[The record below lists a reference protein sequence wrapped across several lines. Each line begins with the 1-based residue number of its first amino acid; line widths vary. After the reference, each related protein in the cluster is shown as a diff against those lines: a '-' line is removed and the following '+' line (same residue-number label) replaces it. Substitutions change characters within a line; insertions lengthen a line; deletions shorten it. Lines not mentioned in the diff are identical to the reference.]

1 MEATH
6 RPANYLP
13 KHPPMLGDIY
23 SLHTSPPSFRVL
35 NLIPNGPRHPE
46 EAVHATRN
54 VAWTIRVEEVSLRAI
69 FDYPHRPQMMDHC
82 HLALIITQGDD
93 I

>member
-1 MEATH
+1 ME
-6 RPANYLP
+6 P
-13 KHPPMLGDIY
+13 KNHPTCKLSSKASPYVGRY
-23 SLHTSPPSFRVL
+23 SLHTHPSFRVL
-35 NLIPNGPRHPE
+35 ILIPNRPRHPL

-54 VAWTIRVEEVSLRAI
+54 AAWTIRVEEVSLRAI